1 MTEHSVTIG
10 FWLRAYDSFSIEAD
24 TEAEAL
30 EKAKAGAKTAIESA
44 ASPEYIDIE
53 ARREGI
59 ILFIDVLRQTAG
71 SPSWRTSPSTM
82 TASTTSAPSDQQS
95 PQQPP
100 ARPSRR

>member
-59 ILFIDVLRQTAG
+59 ILFIDRITPNGRVTVMEDIAFDDDRIHDVRAV
-71 SPSWRTSPSTM
+71 
-82 TASTTSAPSDQQS
+82 
-95 PQQPP
+95 
-100 ARPSRR
+100 